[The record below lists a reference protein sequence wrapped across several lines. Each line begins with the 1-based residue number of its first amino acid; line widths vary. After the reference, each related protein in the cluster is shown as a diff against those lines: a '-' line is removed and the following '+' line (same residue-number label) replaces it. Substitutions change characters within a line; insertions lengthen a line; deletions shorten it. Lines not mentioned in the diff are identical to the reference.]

1 MKRQK
6 RNAYHHVIVSAS
18 KIDSNM
24 AMICFQCLVVQTVKC
39 VFVEGPAVS
48 PLPRLSR
55 ENNHLMLSTDRQ

>member
-39 VFVEGPAVS
+39 VLKAQLLALYPDYLEKTITS
-48 PLPRLSR
+48 C
-55 ENNHLMLSTDRQ
+55 